1 MTSHLGSLAIS
12 DSGFVFDP
20 NTGNTYAVNAT
31 GLAVLRGLKN
41 GRTLGQIHEALWQDF
56 ENVRG
61 VEDLREFTQILIDLG
76 LLPEGEFKT

>member
-31 GLAVLRGLKN
+31 GLAVLRGLKS
-41 GRTLGQIHEALWQDF
+41 GRTLGQIHEDLWNDF
-56 ENVRG
+56 EQVKG
-61 VEDLREFTQILIDLG
+61 VEDLHEFAQVLVELR
-76 LLPEGEFKT
+76 LLPEGEFLT